1 MNTILS
7 KIISRK
13 IQISCFLYKIY
24 LKQYSQIIFSELHL
38 DGIPIIDIRKGSK
51 LILGK
56 NVRLGS
62 RNSGYHLNMHGPVK
76 LFADHRGAVI
86 KVGDNTR
93 IHGSCIHAFSRI
105 TIGKNCLI
113 AANCQIMDASGHD
126 LSFDDVANRINTSGS
141 IKPVI
146 IQDSVWLGV
155 NTIILPG
162 VTIGQG
168 AVIAAGSVVVKDI
181 PPMVLAAGNP
191 AKVISTHKDT

>member
-1 MNTILS
+1 
-7 KIISRK
+7 
-13 IQISCFLYKIY
+13 
-24 LKQYSQIIFSELHL
+24 
-38 DGIPIIDIRKGSK
+38 
-51 LILGK
+51 
-56 NVRLGS
+56 
-62 RNSGYHLNMHGPVK
+62 
-76 LFADHRGAVI
+76 
-86 KVGDNTR
+86 
-93 IHGSCIHAFSRI
+93 
-105 TIGKNCLI
+105 
-113 AANCQIMDASGHD
+113 MDASGHD